1 MARKLIDVYTAD
13 AVDIEMSPSNGGA
26 FEVLVGGEKVYS
38 KLETGRF
45 PGERAL
51 IKDIGPKLG

>member
-1 MARKLIDVYTAD
+1 LIDVYTAD